1 VGRAADSAAGEGVP
15 AGSTI
20 LFQGDSIT
28 DSGRER
34 KAAPEPNNQPQ
45 LGGGYAWLAAAE
57 MLVDRPEA
65 GLKIY
70 NRGISGNKVYQLAD
84 RWQQDCLDL
93 EPDVLSILIG
103 VNDIWHM
110 LNGQYDGTVE
120 IYERDY
126 HALVARTKAALPNV
140 KLVVCE
146 PFVLRFG
153 AVDDKWFPAF
163 DGYRAA
169 ARRVSDA
176 AGAIFVP
183 FQTMFDE
190 AAKIAPPERW
200 ARDGVHPTSDGAAL
214 MAHTWMKTVG
224 V

>member
-1 VGRAADSAAGEGVP
+1 
-15 AGSTI
+15 
-20 LFQGDSIT
+20 
-28 DSGRER
+28 
-34 KAAPEPNNQPQ
+34 
-45 LGGGYAWLAAAE
+45 
-57 MLVDRPEA
+57 
-65 GLKIY
+65 
-70 NRGISGNKVYQLAD
+70 
-84 RWQQDCLDL
+84 
-93 EPDVLSILIG
+93 
-103 VNDIWHM
+103 
-110 LNGQYDGTVE
+110 
-120 IYERDY
+120 
-126 HALVARTKAALPNV
+126 
-140 KLVVCE
+140 
-146 PFVLRFG
+146 VLRFG

-190 AAKIAPPERW
+190 AAKISPPERW